1 MMRFCL
7 LAMALVLCLGA
18 WAQDDS
24 TSLADAARKTR
35 EAKGKS
41 EPAKKVITDENL
53 EGEHGPLPA
62 LEFEGPS
69 NVEDIIKAIAD
80 YRLSHKPPE
89 TEQVVREWYKHYD
102 DILQRL
108 TAQNAAI
115 RSRQEDDRIQPR
127 GYPDDYKKY
136 QEQRLAEIR
145 GAQQDQKLL
154 RENGM
159 TMNRIQ
165 NAFYKIKSD
174 LQFKY
179 RLNYDWLKPSNQNW

>member
-1 MMRFCL
+1 MLRFCL
-7 LAMALVLCLGA
+7 LAVALLACLGA

-35 EAKGKS
+35 EAKAKAA
-41 EPAKKVITDENL
+41 PAKVITDENL
-53 EGEHGPLPA
+53 NGERGPLPA
-62 LEFEGPS
+62 LEFEGLS
-69 NVEDIIKAIAD
+69 NVDAIVKAIID
-80 YRLSHKPPE
+80 YRLSHKPAE
-89 TEQVVREWYKHYD
+89 TEQVVRDWYRHYD

-108 TAQNAAI
+108 TAQNTAI

-127 GYPDDYKKY
+127 EYPDDYKKY

-159 TMNRIQ
+159 TMNPIQ
-165 NAFYKIKSD
+165 NAFYKIKND